1 MSWNRTT
8 KHEAIGTYKRICAV
22 IKKIPQGRVATYGQ
36 IALLAGLPHHARQV
50 GYALN
55 ALPDE
60 SNLPWH
66 RVINSQGK
74 ISLRAEPGCEQI
86 QQILLEEEGVIFDS
100 NCKVSLEKF
109 QWNPRSLKL

>member
-1 MSWNRTT
+1 MSWNRTI
-8 KHEAIGTYKRICAV
+8 KHEATGAYKRIWAV

-36 IALLAGLPHHARQV
+36 IAFLAGLPHHARQV

-74 ISLRAEPGCEQI
+74 VSLRAEPGCEKI
-86 QQILLEEEGVIFDS
+86 QQRLLEEEGVIFDLNS
-100 NCKVSLEKF
+100 RVSLERF
-109 QWNPRSLKL
+109 QWNPRVLKL